1 MKKVKFFGLAGFI
14 LLASGAGF
22 SSCSSDSADPTGGT
36 GVAGQVVKTQ
46 FAINIPYGNNS
57 STNQAK
63 KVTRMTDA
71 ITQQNNNF
79 RGISEIVLLTFN
91 GDPATKSTINADK
104 PIYIGKDANAYEQD
118 PNRRLYRD
126 IEIPVGTT
134 HMLFYGK
141 ASRNTENNFQAGKIT
156 DIGNKT
162 TEKTL
167 TNISHELTPI
177 SSTADFTTDED
188 AKAIIDAL
196 NDIANAKVNDNGTD
210 YTWANIGKVSTS
222 LSWLTDH
229 EKEFLAERYKAF
241 IDLKAGSKA
250 SVKACV
256 ESLKAAL
263 AGETP
268 GADVPATKL
277 LTAEIYEKCE
287 AALTTLKALRDFP
300 GKFNLPDG
308 VAALSWIAGEST
320 FAYSVPGSATFV
332 TGNIIN
338 YQKICYPA
346 ELSYFVNTETMV
358 SNNDMSNLNEFP
370 SYTDWTKPVGADW
383 SGKSFTKGEVTNST
397 KTVGLKDPVQYS
409 VAVLKSTVKCDAAKL
424 EDNAKQAGKLEADQ
438 QITVPTDGFP
448 VTGILIGSQPA
459 SVDWKYEPASSETF
473 ANTIYDKVMNGGTLY
488 AKNESTTPTTG
499 NYTLVFDN
507 KSTDKKPVFV
517 TIELENNSG
526 MDFYG
531 QDGIILKNAKFY
543 LVGELKPS
551 GSASEGVTQPTGNTI
566 DRVFVQDHITTAN
579 FNITNLKNAYNCIP
593 DLRTSGINV
602 GLAVDLSWKS
612 GIEFNV
618 DL

>member
-22 SSCSSDSADPTGGT
+22 SSCSSDSADSTGGT

-79 RGISEIVLLTFN
+79 RGISEIVLLTFD
-91 GDPATKSTINADK
+91 GDPESKGTINADK
-104 PIYIGKDANAYEQD
+104 PIYIGADGNAYEKD

-134 HMLFYGK
+134 YMLFYGK
-141 ASRNTENNFQAGKIT
+141 ASKNTESKFEAGYI
-156 DIGNKT
+156 
-162 TEKTL
+162 TEKADKKTEKDL
-167 TNISHELTPI
+167 ASISHELTPI
-177 SSTADFTTDED
+177 NSTANFTTDAD
-188 AKAIIDAL
+188 AQAIIGAL
-196 NDIANAKVNDNGTD
+196 NDIAKAQVQEGSAT
-210 YTWANIGKVSTS
+210 YTWAAIGSETT
-222 LSWLTDH
+222 LPSWLTEH
-229 EKEFLAERYKAF
+229 EQEFLKDRYNAF
-241 IDLKAGSKA
+241 ITLTAGSKT
-250 SVKACV
+250 SVKASI

-277 LTAEIYEKCE
+277 LTAEIYKKCKD
-287 AALTTLKALRDFP
+287 ALDKINTLSDFP
-300 GKFNLPDG
+300 GKFYLPDG
-308 VAALSWIAGEST
+308 AAALSWTSGE
-320 FAYSVPGSATFV
+320 FAYKVPGSATFV
-332 TGNIIN
+332 TGNTID

-346 ELSYFVNTETMV
+346 ELSYFVNTNTMV
-358 SNNDMSNLNEFP
+358 SDQDMSNLDGFP
-370 SYTDWTKPVGADW
+370 TYDKWINSTGANW
-383 SGKSFTKGEVTNST
+383 ENTGFTKEAVKNST

-409 VAVLKSTVKCDAAKL
+409 VAVLQSTIKCNAATLKDNGKSIGGLENDQDVTVNSA
-424 EDNAKQAGKLEADQ
+424 
-438 QITVPTDGFP
+438 GFP
-448 VTGILIGSQPA
+448 VTGILIGGQPE
-459 SVDWKYEPASSETF
+459 SVDWKYEPATTGESF
-473 ANTIYDKVMNGGTLY
+473 ANTIYDKVMNGAPMY
-488 AKNESTTPTTG
+488 AKNEATASNA

-507 KSTDKKPVFV
+507 KNASNKVVYV

-531 QDGIILKNAKFY
+531 QDGIILNGAKFY
-543 LVGELKPS
+543 LVGKLDPTK
-551 GSASEGVTQPTGNTI
+551 EGLTLPTGV
-566 DRVFVQDHITTAN
+566 DRVFVQDHITKAN

-602 GLAVDLSWKS
+602 GLAVDLTWQE
-612 GIEFNV
+612 GITFDVN
-618 DL
+618 L

>member
-1 MKKVKFFGLAGFI
+1 MKKVKFFGLAGII

-63 KVTRMTDA
+63 KVTRMTDEK
-71 ITQQNNNF
+71 TQQNNNF
-79 RGISEIVLLTFN
+79 RGISDIVLLTFS
-91 GDPATKSTINADK
+91 GDPATTASITDATNIITIATD
-104 PIYIGKDANAYEQD
+104 DNAYAQD
-118 PNRRLYRD
+118 NYRRLYRD
-126 IEIPVGTT
+126 IEIPVGTSYIA
-134 HMLFYGK
+134 FYGK
-141 ASRNTENNFQAGKIT
+141 ASRNTETDFEAGKIT
-156 DIGNKT
+156 DEGT
-162 TEKTL
+162 SERTL
-167 TNISHELTPI
+167 ANISHKLTPI
-177 SSTADFTTDED
+177 NSTADFTTDED

-196 NDIANAKVNDNGTD
+196 NDIANAKVNDGTD
-210 YTWANIGKVSTS
+210 YAWANIGSVSV
-222 LSWLTDH
+222 LPSWLTDH
-229 EKEFLAERYKAF
+229 EKKFLAERYKAF

-277 LTAEIYEKCE
+277 LTAEIYKKCE
-287 AALTTLKALRDFP
+287 AALNTLKTLRDFP
-300 GKFNLPDG
+300 GKFYLPDG
-308 VAALSWIAGEST
+308 VAALSWNTGESK
-320 FAYSVPGSATFV
+320 FAYSAPGNDLFITSNT
-332 TGNIIN
+332 IN

-346 ELSYFVNTETMV
+346 ELSYFVNTKTMV
-358 SNNDMSNLNEFP
+358 SEKDMSSLNDFP
-370 SYTDWTKPVGADW
+370 SYDDWTKNTGADW
-383 SGKSFTKGEVTNST
+383 TAKTNFEEKAVANST

-409 VAVLKSTVKCDAAKL
+409 VAVLQSTIKCAGTTLKDNGQSKGL
-424 EDNAKQAGKLEADQ
+424 EQDQ
-438 QITVPTDGFP
+438 DVPVNGTGFP
-448 VTGILIGSQPA
+448 VTGILIGGQPA
-459 SVDWKYEPASSETF
+459 SVDWKYEPTSTEF
-473 ANTIYDKVMNGGTLY
+473 ANTIYDQNMNGTITAGTT
-488 AKNESTTPTTG
+488 ASTP

-507 KSTDKKPVFV
+507 KSTDKKTVFV
-517 TIELENNSG
+517 TIELKNNSG

-531 QDGIILKNAKFY
+531 QDGIIPKDAKFY
-543 LVGELKPS
+543 LVGELDPTK
-551 GSASEGVTQPTGNTI
+551 EGLTLPTGV

-579 FNITNLKNAYNCIP
+579 FTIKDLKKAYNCIP